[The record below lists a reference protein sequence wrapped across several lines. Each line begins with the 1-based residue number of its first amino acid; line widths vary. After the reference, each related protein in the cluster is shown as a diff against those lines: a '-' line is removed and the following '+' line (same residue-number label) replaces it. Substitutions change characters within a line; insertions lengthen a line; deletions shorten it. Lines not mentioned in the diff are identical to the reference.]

1 MPAAVGIGSSI
12 IDPELVLVR
21 RGRGQRARSIPSK
34 TRLRRGKDLPMND
47 VVKQKVEVKD
57 SPVEWDN
64 LGLALSGFQQQEKQW
79 KLR

>member
-1 MPAAVGIGSSI
+1 
-12 IDPELVLVR
+12 
-21 RGRGQRARSIPSK
+21 
-34 TRLRRGKDLPMND
+34 MND

-64 LGLALSGFQQQEKQW
+64 LGLALSGSQQQEKQW